1 VLFGIS
7 TSGVVLSTVRWAADM
22 DYKLAV
28 VSDACAD
35 RDAEVHR
42 VLIDKV
48 FPWQATVVNTQ
59 EFLKA
64 VGAKNVK

>member
-1 VLFGIS
+1 
-7 TSGVVLSTVRWAADM
+7 M

-28 VSDACAD
+28 ISDACAD
-35 RDAEVHR
+35 RDAEVHH

-48 FPWQATVVNTQ
+48 FPWQATVVSTQ

-64 VGAKNVK
+64 VGAKDKK